1 MKLPF
6 YIKLSLSRKL
16 NGYELPTI
24 SKWQND
30 RRNKYKT
37 NKMITTF
44 QIITAIFLFFIIN
57 LIGKFAPTDLRY
69 FQISSFLETDEAPA
83 FNFSFRILTPI
94 VFIILLST
102 LLYSIEMDNYVEDIY
117 FISIYYVIFRAIFN
131 IAISRSLLINWKK
144 QFFYAVC
151 IVSLSY
157 FLYQKIIITKHNLLP
172 DFSNIANEL
181 WIIILVFLYNLV
193 NNIQLPNVGA
203 EKRKYNYIKTTFL
216 ALKENY
222 GEIVDSFSTNIRF
235 QQIAYSIML
244 HENFNRPKLFRLI
257 EYINSFFKKEGTYG
271 IMQVKSN
278 KVLTD
283 IESVKLGTNI
293 LLENFKKYKLEF
305 ENELENREKEE
316 DKESYYNS
324 AEYLDQNFQSK
335 LIRSY
340 NHCDDYSYEISELA
354 DYLNEKF
361 YEKNED
367 NKNLFASV

>member
-1 MKLPF
+1 
-6 YIKLSLSRKL
+6 
-16 NGYELPTI
+16 
-24 SKWQND
+24 
-30 RRNKYKT
+30 
-37 NKMITTF
+37 MITTF